1 VELPDGI
8 TRRQALQGGAALAI
22 GAAVVGGGT
31 SLLRARSGT
40 AARSSSSLAGTDP
53 LVAAMHVH
61 AGYSEGGSSW
71 AQHYATCAA
80 VGVDVMWQTDHD
92 FRARAL
98 DYVGTLGGTFVGS
111 TTGAVGTHSASLGD
125 DGSIR
130 VMVESAGSTIA
141 AQSLTMESQV
151 TAVNFFRTG
160 IDGQTLTCVFGPAR
174 LAPGAHFEIVL
185 TLSIHPSTGGR
196 PAGQYA
202 VRYRFLAGTTRA
214 RFTEQDGL
222 VGVVRAPLPAAGT
235 TITLDPQADIAAL
248 WPDMVAIDHG
258 SVLLAFVA
266 TSPRRGALADV
277 VLQSV
282 TVDRVRHDAL
292 GVFSAQRYLAETYSA
307 KYGVTGYAAEEVS
320 LRAAQVPHCNVFGS
334 PPEYALKD
342 GVTPANWPAH
352 YRELIARVH
361 AAGGVVSWNHPFG
374 SGEGPL
380 LSPVE
385 RSKARR
391 ALFTERLA
399 DGFLGADIL
408 EVGYALRG
416 NVPIDTH
423 LELWDTFSR
432 HGRFLTGN
440 GVSDDH
446 WGQHWSSIRN
456 GFLTGLWAHSRA
468 EKDLTGALASGR
480 AYLFH
485 PGHTPGLHLDTL
497 VDDAVPMGAVSV
509 RGAGSRQ
516 VAIGVAAL
524 PPDCTL
530 ELLTGPV
537 DFTGIDPKVST
548 VHSWT
553 GSAVSPRGT
562 GTVSA
567 EVSTSSDCFVRA
579 QVRKAGAIVASG
591 NPTWLLRRPPEGGIP
606 RSRAT

>member
-1 VELPDGI
+1 
-8 TRRQALQGGAALAI
+8 
-22 GAAVVGGGT
+22 
-31 SLLRARSGT
+31 
-40 AARSSSSLAGTDP
+40 
-53 LVAAMHVH
+53 
-61 AGYSEGGSSW
+61 
-71 AQHYATCAA
+71 
-80 VGVDVMWQTDHD
+80 MWQTDHD

-98 DYVGTLGGTFVGS
+98 DYLGNLGGNFGSS
-111 TTGAVGTHSASLGD
+111 TTGTVVAHSASLDPG
-125 DGSIR
+125 GSIR
-130 VMVESAGSTIA
+130 VMVESAGPRIA
-141 AQSLTMESQV
+141 TQSLTMDDKV

-160 IDGQTLTCVFGPAR
+160 IDGQTLTCLFGPGR
-174 LAPGAHFEIVL
+174 LAQDARFEIVL

-202 VRYRFLAGTTRA
+202 LRYRFRADVTTT
-214 RFTEQDGL
+214 RFTEEKGL
-222 VGVVRAPLPAAGT
+222 VGVVRAPLPAPGT
-235 TITLDPQADIAAL
+235 RITLDPQADIEAL

-266 TSPRRGALADV
+266 TSPRRGAPADV

-282 TVDRVRHDAL
+282 TVNRIRHDAL
-292 GVFSAQRYLAETYSA
+292 GVLSAQRYLAATYSA

-320 LRAAQVPHCNVFGS
+320 LGPAVVPHCNVFGS
-334 PPEYALKD
+334 APEYARKD
-342 GVTPANWPAH
+342 GVTLANWPAY
-352 YRELIARVH
+352 YRDLIARVH

-374 SGEGPL
+374 ASEGPL
-380 LSPVE
+380 LGPAE

-391 ALFTERLA
+391 ALFAERLA

-446 WGQHWSSIRN
+446 WGQHWPSIWN
-456 GFLTGLWAHSRA
+456 GFLTGLWAHSRS
-468 EKDLTGALASGR
+468 EKELTAALASGR
-480 AYLFH
+480 AFMFH

-497 VDDAVPMGAVSV
+497 VDDTVPMGAVAV
-509 RGAGSRQ
+509 GGTGTRQ
-516 VAIGVAAL
+516 VAIGVEAL
-524 PPDCTL
+524 PADCTL

-537 DFTGIDPKVST
+537 DFAGIDPMTTT
-548 VHSWT
+548 VHSWP
-553 GSAVSPRGT
+553 GSAVGVRGR

-567 EVSTSSDCFVRA
+567 DVSTSSDCFVRA